1 MKKLF
6 IIIYFHFILSLSP
19 TIVNSGENKILVKV
33 NNQIITSL
41 DIMSEIKYLE
51 TINND
56 LKKFDNSK
64 IIDIAKKSLIR
75 DKIKEI
81 ELKKIFEKIKIKE
94 KKIMKI

>member
-56 LKKFDNSK
+56 LKN
-64 IIDIAKKSLIR
+64 LITQ
-75 DKIKEI
+75 KLLI
-81 ELKKIFEKIKIKE
+81 
-94 KKIMKI
+94 

>member
-6 IIIYFHFILSLSP
+6 IIIYFNFILSLSP

-51 TINND
+51 T
-56 LKKFDNSK
+56 
-64 IIDIAKKSLIR
+64 
-75 DKIKEI
+75 
-81 ELKKIFEKIKIKE
+81 
-94 KKIMKI
+94 

>member
-75 DKIKEI
+75 Y
-81 ELKKIFEKIKIKE
+81 
-94 KKIMKI
+94 